1 MEFAKAL
8 VDIKPFV
15 EEDQERNFELM
26 ECIDKLREDSD
37 YDVADAIENTDM
49 QLMKERKQLSSKFIA
64 AEELNL
70 ERDAQ
75 LKVRWEKEEEERKR
89 RAEEEEE

>member
-15 EEDQERNFELM
+15 EEDQDRNFELM

-49 QLMKERKQLSSKFIA
+49 
-64 AEELNL
+64 
-70 ERDAQ
+70 
-75 LKVRWEKEEEERKR
+75 
-89 RAEEEEE
+89 

>member
-1 MEFAKAL
+1 MRRTFGFFCRKCAGVLTRKQFLDTFYPSFYAQRNDKVPQVRMEFAKAL

-15 EEDQERNFELM
+15 EEDQDRNFELM

-49 QLMKERKQLSSKFIA
+49 
-64 AEELNL
+64 
-70 ERDAQ
+70 
-75 LKVRWEKEEEERKR
+75 
-89 RAEEEEE
+89 